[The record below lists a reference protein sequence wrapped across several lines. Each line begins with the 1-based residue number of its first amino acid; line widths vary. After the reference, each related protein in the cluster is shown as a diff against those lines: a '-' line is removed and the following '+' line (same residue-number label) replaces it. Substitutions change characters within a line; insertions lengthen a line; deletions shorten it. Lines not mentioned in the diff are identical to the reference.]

1 MNSLK
6 LQIFLTT
13 ILGLLCG
20 FFLFHTPNLSE
31 YENNYDPNYFNR
43 LITPL
48 LSPFIKSSKIT
59 KTFPSI
65 DTSLKNPDDDFDK
78 DWPSQLAQR
87 VKDTRCKWAKVSFA
101 YAACKRIAKK
111 CHAEHEDY
119 HMQDMCVQRGILEN
133 FNIKFKSIYDR

>member
-6 LQIFLTT
+6 SQILLTS

>member
-6 LQIFLTT
+6 SQIFLTS